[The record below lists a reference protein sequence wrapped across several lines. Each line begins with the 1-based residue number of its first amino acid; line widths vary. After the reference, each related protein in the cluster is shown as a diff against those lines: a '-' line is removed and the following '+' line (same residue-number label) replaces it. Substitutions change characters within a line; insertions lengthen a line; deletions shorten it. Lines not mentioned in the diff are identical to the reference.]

1 MSNNANTSLPANS
14 PLRSAPL
21 IEGKIY
27 KDTDTNKCIGRFAGI
42 KHSFRALANN
52 SGTGVPYY
60 EYHFNHY
67 NYETGTFNEKSGSRF
82 GTREQDAV
90 IKHNL
95 VEVREGECGRDE
107 PLVLPE
113 AANNFG
119 STEEPMTNSRAL
131 AIAASE
137 ENRGMRGGRKSRAR
151 KTKAKAKAKKSRKH
165 GGRRH

>member
-21 IEGKIY
+21 VEGKIY
-27 KDTDTNKCIGRFAGI
+27 KDTDTNKCIGEFVGV
-42 KHSFRALANN
+42 KHSFGRLNNN

-60 EYHFNHY
+60 EYHFKHFDIA
-67 NYETGTFNEKSGSRF
+67 TGKLDDKSASRF
-82 GTREQDAV
+82 GTRDADDV

-95 VEVREGECGRDE
+95 VEVKEGECGRDE

-119 STEEPMTNSRAL
+119 ST
-131 AIAASE
+131 
-137 ENRGMRGGRKSRAR
+137 GMRGGRKSRAR
-151 KTKAKAKAKKSRKH
+151 KTKRSKAKKSRKH